1 MWIWLSFWIILK
13 TFCIRFRRTTGTLSY
28 RGATSQ
34 NAATSFGFSGTA
46 TGNNCWVFERCQNVA
61 TVVAWAQ
68 LGKLYWYSLSTDVV
82 VVLCEE
88 GEAPLA
94 QLVSVVDLTGLQ
106 DPGQEFTKN

>member
-1 MWIWLSFWIILK
+1 MFAHWDQTGVSMQYSVVAM
-13 TFCIRFRRTTGTLSY
+13 RTS
-28 RGATSQ
+28 
-34 NAATSFGFSGTA
+34 
-46 TGNNCWVFERCQNVA
+46 QNVA